1 MNTWCPF
8 LIFRMLYIYHTT
20 CNNECFY
27 IHPAYLCWHWIAE
40 LLVLGKN
47 SSRKT
52 TAELSMFSL
61 HSIAS
66 RTPSS
71 STWLPVTIYIYIKCL
86 KFRDHSYL
94 PSPLHFQGTRP
105 FFGEQRN
112 NAMPFFST
120 QEAGLQD
127 ETYQNIQGRNLRTHQ
142 MMGPFS
148 LVDSPFF
155 PEDSPNNLGEDI
167 ILKASLKLHH
177 FFGNHKQNQ
186 WRFESL

>member
-71 STWLPVTIYIYIKCL
+71 STWLPVTIYIYKMPYIS
-86 KFRDHSYL
+86 R
-94 PSPLHFQGTRP
+94 PLIFTKPLVFPRNQAFFWGGTRGTTP
-105 FFGEQRN
+105 CHFLNPRSWS
-112 NAMPFFST
+112 A
-120 QEAGLQD
+120 
-127 ETYQNIQGRNLRTHQ
+127 GRNIPKYPRSKPQDPSDDGTI
-142 MMGPFS
+142 FVV
-148 LVDSPFF
+148 VDCFKRF
-155 PEDSPNNLGEDI
+155 PLLTG
-167 ILKASLKLHH
+167 
-177 FFGNHKQNQ
+177 
-186 WRFESL
+186 RFR